1 MSVKQVQVVERSDAS
16 PFYYSAMN
24 GESSWKKSQKK
35 KKKET
40 TLCWQPKVKKNLF
53 WHALCI
59 HFFSHT
65 LAKMLRGTVL
75 MKELMFFP
83 TKQLWRF
90 SKLPFSELVV
100 PQEFTSEL
108 APLKLD
114 FQTYFSNLCMRIYI
128 LLTSLCS
135 LVASSVLIFCLINF
149 MEIMVSTHKTKYGCC
164 QFIYI
169 LSSLPVKLS
178 CSKWWDISNKAYRKN
193 FHIALKHSH
202 AEQKNNS

>member
-1 MSVKQVQVVERSDAS
+1 MSVKQVEVVERSDAS
-16 PFYYSAMN
+16 PFCYSAMN

-53 WHALCI
+53 WHTLCI
-59 HFFSHT
+59 HFSSYT

-75 MKELMFFP
+75 IKKLMFFP

-114 FQTYFSNLCMRIYI
+114 FQTCFSNLCVRITFY
-128 LLTSLCS
+128 LLVC
-135 LVASSVLIFCLINF
+135 VV
-149 MEIMVSTHKTKYGCC
+149 
-164 QFIYI
+164 
-169 LSSLPVKLS
+169 
-178 CSKWWDISNKAYRKN
+178 
-193 FHIALKHSH
+193 
-202 AEQKNNS
+202 

>member
-1 MSVKQVQVVERSDAS
+1 MPVKQVEVVERSDAS
-16 PFYYSAMN
+16 PFCYSAMN

-40 TLCWQPKVKKNLF
+40 TLCWQRKVKKNLF
-53 WHALCI
+53 WHTL
-59 HFFSHT
+59 SHT

-75 MKELMFFP
+75 MKKLMFFP

-90 SKLPFSELVV
+90 SKPPFSELVV

-108 APLKLD
+108 APIKLH
-114 FQTYFSNLCMRIYI
+114 FQTCFSNLCMRIYI

-135 LVASSVLIFCLINF
+135 LVTSSILIFCLINF
-149 MEIMVSTHKTKYGCC
+149 MEIMVSTHKTKYVCC

-178 CSKWWDISNKAYRKN
+178 CSK
-193 FHIALKHSH
+193 
-202 AEQKNNS
+202 

>member
-1 MSVKQVQVVERSDAS
+1 MPPLSATLLWIVKVRERN
-16 PFYYSAMN
+16 PKKKRKKKQLSA
-24 GESSWKKSQKK
+24 GSQKSRKNFFGTLFAYILFRTLWCVFMK
-35 KKKET
+35 K
-40 TLCWQPKVKKNLF
+40 
-53 WHALCI
+53 
-59 HFFSHT
+59 
-65 LAKMLRGTVL
+65 
-75 MKELMFFP
+75 LMFFP

-114 FQTYFSNLCMRIYI
+114 FQTCFSNSCMRIYI

-135 LVASSVLIFCLINF
+135 LVTSSILIFCLINF
-149 MEIMVSTHKTKYGCC
+149 MEIMVSTHKTKYVCC

-178 CSKWWDISNKAYRKN
+178 CSK
-193 FHIALKHSH
+193 
-202 AEQKNNS
+202 